1 MFSNAFAVSF
11 MFTSY
16 FPELYIFSN
25 CREYLKR
32 MSLYRKP
39 IWQCESTGKSNL
51 TYKEALESE
60 KVEKEKVQDK
70 LPEQLQKRVLLHVQF
85 RKYKCIRCFIYK
97 RTDNS
102 LNHRNCSL
110 RSCSGG
116 CLQTLFSPIRGR
128 RNFELYMG

>member
-1 MFSNAFAVSF
+1 
-11 MFTSY
+11 
-16 FPELYIFSN
+16 
-25 CREYLKR
+25 

-85 RKYKCIRCFIYK
+85 RKYESNKCFIYK
-97 RTDNS
+97 HTDESMND
-102 LNHRNCSL
+102 RNGSL

-116 CLQTLFSPIRGR
+116 CLQAL
-128 RNFELYMG
+128 L